1 MRVFSSACVRGSVPF
16 LAGEGPGLTRL
27 LTPAGGNLRAAV
39 VLLFL
44 RRMIS
49 APFLCGGAGEN
60 VIRAAALLLGGQT
73 ITEAKTGRELVSR

>member
-49 APFLCGGAGEN
+49 APFCVEEQERTSLE
-60 VIRAAALLLGGQT
+60 LLLCCWADRQ
-73 ITEAKTGRELVSR
+73 